1 MVCAAFKG
9 TLKIKSLVKYWLKY
23 IIANFEHW
31 QMSRMLWN
39 PWMNNL
45 ISWELRKGWRRI
57 FLRKILSDQKTRR
70 TYLAKV
76 EYERLKNI
84 LQCCVFIYPFLHQS
98 SRNHYLGEYLYGANT
113 WRFSGKPY
121 LQQFNHYLPYIYYI
135 VFLKGGLTLMFTS
148 EFTWFHMQLN
158 YFFCLVNT
166 IVQLQWLLTTF
177 YFICFFSPALP

>member
-31 QMSRMLWN
+31 HMSRMLWN

-45 ISWELRKGWRRI
+45 ISWKFRKGWRRI

-84 LQCCVFIYPFLHQS
+84 LHFCVFIYPFLHQS
-98 SRNHYLGEYLYGANT
+98 SSNHYLSEYLYGANT

-121 LQQFNHYLPYIYYI
+121 LQQFNHYLSYIYYVPGTEKI
-135 VFLKGGLTLMFTS
+135 HWVSIPHAHMCIPVGTHHLFSDEDLMKSVVYPT
-148 EFTWFHMQLN
+148 
-158 YFFCLVNT
+158 
-166 IVQLQWLLTTF
+166 
-177 YFICFFSPALP
+177 

>member
-9 TLKIKSLVKYWLKY
+9 TLKIKNLVKYWLKY

-57 FLRKILSDQKTRR
+57 ILRKILSDQKTRR

-121 LQQFNHYLPYIYYI
+121 LQQFNHYLPYIYYMPGTEKI
-135 VFLKGGLTLMFTS
+135 LQVEFPFLMHTCVS
-148 EFTWFHMQLN
+148 
-158 YFFCLVNT
+158 
-166 IVQLQWLLTTF
+166 LQGHTTF
-177 YFICFFSPALP
+177 SLMKILWSL

>member
-45 ISWELRKGWRRI
+45 ISWKFRKGWRRI

-76 EYERLKNI
+76 EYEQLKNI
-84 LQCCVFIYPFLHQS
+84 LHFCVFIYPFLHQS
-98 SRNHYLGEYLYGANT
+98 SSNHYLSEYLYGANT

-121 LQQFNHYLPYIYYI
+121 LQQFNHYLSYIYYVPGTEKI
-135 VFLKGGLTLMFTS
+135 LQVEFPFLMHTCVS
-148 EFTWFHMQLN
+148 
-158 YFFCLVNT
+158 
-166 IVQLQWLLTTF
+166 LQGHTTF
-177 YFICFFSPALP
+177 SLMKILWSL